1 MKKIDVG
8 CEVEKAVMAG
18 VEQSALSGQNPMCR
32 SKMATVVAMAN
43 GAEIEA
49 GDWAWLTP
57 DLIRQHEQRAI
68 KAAGGTLAY
77 FREQY
82 ECRL

>member
-8 CEVEKAVMAG
+8 YEVEKAVMDG

-32 SKMATVVAMAN
+32 SKMATVVAMAS
-43 GAEIEA
+43 GAEIEDC
-49 GDWAWLTP
+49 DWVWMTP

-68 KAAGGTLAY
+68 EAAGCPLAY
-77 FREQY
+77 FR
-82 ECRL
+82 